1 MPSTLLLLLTI
12 LTVPAVPRLLVDG
25 RLGQPALPSPV
36 GQSSAVDCRLR
47 ISPTGVPLVRVDLA
61 PDHSAWFVLD
71 TGATGTTLRTELA
84 RELALEVSGEARLG
98 TLGANA
104 PVPVARLRG
113 LRITGVPATHD
124 VDVAVH
130 DLRRVRQSAPQAEGI
145 LGQDVLS
152 AYDYLIDLERERLVV
167 GFFPPPPHGVRV
179 PLSWS
184 AGRPVLHVRGGRER
198 HGLVLDSG
206 ADVLV
211 MEAHASRDALG
222 PVWGERR
229 AAFLD
234 THLGRRHVEVEHHA
248 TLRMADLSL
257 GAVNVVRLPSE
268 AWTMTPEV
276 GLLPASVFGRV
287 YVSARSG
294 EAVVWPKGR

>member
-12 LTVPAVPRLLVDG
+12 LTVSAVPRH
-25 RLGQPALPSPV
+25 ALPP
-36 GQSSAVDCRLR
+36 GIATECRLR
-47 ISPTGVPLVRVDLA
+47 TSAAGVPMVEVDVA
-61 PDHSAWFVLD
+61 PGRAAWFVLD
-71 TGATGTTLRTELA
+71 TGATGTTVRTDLA
-84 RELALEVSGEARLG
+84 RALGLEMSGHVRLG
-98 TLGANA
+98 TLEANA
-104 PVPVARLRG
+104 AVPVARLRG
-113 LRITGVPATHD
+113 LRITGVPGTHD

-130 DLRRVRQSAPQAEGI
+130 DLLRVRQSAPQAEGI

-152 AYDYLIDLERERLVV
+152 GYDYLIDLQRERLVV
-167 GFFPPPPHGVRV
+167 GFFPPPPHGVRL

-184 AGRPVLHVRGGRER
+184 AGRPVLHVRGAQGR

-211 MEAHASRDALG
+211 IEAHASEDALG
-222 PVWGERR
+222 PAWGERR
-229 AAFLD
+229 AASLD

-248 TLRMADLSL
+248 TLRVADLSL

-276 GLLPASVFGRV
+276 GLLPASLFGRV
-287 YVSARSG
+287 YVSARRG
-294 EAVVWPKGR
+294 EAVLWAK